1 MTSAIPSGGA
11 LQNIPSGQTP
21 GGGTVANPTWL
32 PPFKLGQGLTG
43 VFTDARGLIAGEV
56 ATATGQAASGGGA
69 TSTGSGDT
77 TGAGAG
83 PSAGAAGTTP
93 SGGASVPGQT
103 GGSGPAP
110 KATSQ
115 AQRLKNLNDAYAQY
129 GTGPNPDPSV
139 P

>member
-1 MTSAIPSGGA
+1 VTSAIPSGGA
-11 LQNIPSGQTP
+11 LQNIPSGTTP

-56 ATATGQAASGGGA
+56 ATATGQAASGGGTA
-69 TSTGSGDT
+69 TSAGSGDT

-83 PSAGAAGTTP
+83 ASGGAASTIP
-93 SGGASVPGQT
+93 SGGSTA
-103 GGSGPAP
+103 GPTP

-115 AQRLKNLNDAYAQY
+115 AQRLKNLNDAYAQA